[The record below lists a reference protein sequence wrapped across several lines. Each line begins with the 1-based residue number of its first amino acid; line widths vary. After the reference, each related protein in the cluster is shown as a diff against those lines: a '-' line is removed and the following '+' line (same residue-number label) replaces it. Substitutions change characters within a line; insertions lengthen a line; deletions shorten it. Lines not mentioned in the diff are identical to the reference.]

1 MKVLVIKGAM
11 AIRLIAVLIHGTMVI
26 LMKAVP
32 EKIVYDLTI
41 KWRVILGKVMS
52 IISLETITKA

>member
-41 KWRVILGKVMS
+41 KWTVI
-52 IISLETITKA
+52 